1 MINKPKDLALK
12 IAGGIFGL
20 VALAHLVRIFLGT
33 VIVIGPLNVPRWASG
48 IAVVGAGVLS
58 VWLFRLSRE

>member
-1 MINKPKDLALK
+1 MTNNRKDLGLK
-12 IAGGIFGL
+12 IAGSIFGL
-20 VALAHLVRIFLGT
+20 VALGHLVRIFLGS

-48 IAVVGAGVLS
+48 IAVVVAGVLS